1 MNLIYCMLDQQQNDN
16 KTEQL
21 TVQLIESMGTYLSGI
36 KTTPD
41 AEVINKDYQGT
52 LPELWIPDYIQ
63 ADGEMDDAMAIALAS
78 LWNPN
83 LHVSLQLPT
92 KKKYV
97 EAMEN
102 EEGSDKKF
110 DAAVATLKKKG
121 YHVFEDPLS
130 GNSDKLKTGL
140 KAFA

>member
-1 MNLIYCMLDQQQNDN
+1 MVNLIYCMLGQQDND
-16 KTEQL
+16 KDDTEDDTL
-21 TVQLIESMGTYLSGI
+21 GLIKSMKEFLDELVGTNAVKPS
-36 KTTPD
+36 
-41 AEVINKDYQGT
+41 
-52 LPELWIPDYIQ
+52 WIPDYIQ

-92 KKKYV
+92 KEKYV
-97 EAMEN
+97 EAMGN
-102 EEGSDKKF
+102 DEGSDQKF